1 MLYLSDGGI
10 ESEVLRDMTQEK
22 LRIGIIGAGGFAA
35 QHMEAFAE
43 IPEIEVVAFM
53 RRSEGPLRKMQ
64 EQWGVP
70 KGYTDHREMLNDPD
84 IDAIDIITPTDSHK
98 AYALD
103 AIASGRPVLCEKPL
117 ALNAADCEEMLNAAE
132 NAGVIHAVNFNQRG
146 RTPVG
151 RMKRY
156 IDAGYVGDVYHVNIR
171 WGMSMQQDARPDV
184 GSWRFLPE
192 HGGGTV
198 YELIH
203 VFDMCRFLNGE
214 IARVSA
220 VLNTAEKHRQFIDA
234 PDGFDV
240 EVPDS
245 SAFLLEYVN
254 GAYAVIH
261 TSFVQRGEER
271 GRGVTVD
278 VAGSSGRIISDG
290 INGILGSSGENAP
303 VAEID
308 PGPSYPQPYERF
320 VSAALAGDQP
330 LIDTGFEAGVEAA
343 RIVDAIHKSWAERRW
358 VDVER

>member
-1 MLYLSDGGI
+1 MGD
-10 ESEVLRDMTQEK
+10 RK

-35 QHMEAFAE
+35 QHMEAFASV
-43 IPEIEVVAFM
+43 PDVEVVAFM
-53 RRSEGPLRKMQ
+53 RRSEGPLREMQ
-64 EQWGVP
+64 ERWGVP
-70 KGYTDHREMLNDPD
+70 KGYTDHRAMLNDPD

-98 AYALD
+98 AHALD

-132 NAGVIHAVNFNQRG
+132 STGVIHAVNFNQRG

-151 RMKRY
+151 RMGRM

-192 HGGGTV
+192 QGGGTV

-203 VFDMCRFLNGE
+203 VFDMARVLNGE
-214 IARVSA
+214 VARVSSM
-220 VLNTAEKHRQFIDA
+220 LNTAEAHRQFIDA
-234 PDGFDV
+234 PEGFDV
-240 EVPDS
+240 SVPDS
-245 SAFLLEYVN
+245 SAFLLEYAN

-261 TSFVQRGEER
+261 TSFVQRGEEP

-278 VAGSSGRIISDG
+278 VAGSRGRMISNGND
-290 INGILGSSGENAP
+290 GILGSSGENLP

-308 PGPSYPQPYERF
+308 PGLPYPQPYEQF
-320 VSAALAGDQP
+320 VAGALAGDQS
-330 LIDTGFEAGVEAA
+330 LIDTGFEAGLEAA
-343 RIVDAIHKSWAERRW
+343 QIVDAIHKSWAERRW
-358 VDVER
+358 VDVERQGSDAI

>member
-1 MLYLSDGGI
+1 
-10 ESEVLRDMTQEK
+10 MTDDRK
-22 LRIGIIGAGGFAA
+22 LRVGIIGAGGFAA
-35 QHMEAFAE
+35 QHMEAFAD
-43 IPEIEVVAFM
+43 IPEVEVVAFM
-53 RRSEGPLRKMQ
+53 RRSEGPLREMQ
-64 EQWGVP
+64 EQWGVS
-70 KGYTDHREMLNDPD
+70 KGYTDHREMLDDPD

-117 ALNAADCEEMLNAAE
+117 ALNASDCAEMLDAADS
-132 NAGVIHAVNFNQRG
+132 AGVIHAVNFNQRG

-171 WGMSMQQDARPDV
+171 WGMSMQLDV
-184 GSWRFLPE
+184 RSDVLSWRFRPE
-192 HGGGTV
+192 NGGGTV

-203 VFDMCRFLNGE
+203 VFDMARLLNGE
-214 IARVSA
+214 VARVSA
-220 VLNTAEKHRQFIDA
+220 MLNTAEGHRQFIDA
-234 PDGFDV
+234 PKGFDV
-240 EVPDS
+240 TVPDS

-278 VAGSSGRIISDG
+278 VAGSNGRIISDG
-290 INGILGSSGENAP
+290 VDAILGSSGQNLP
-303 VAEID
+303 VASID
-308 PGPSYPQPYERF
+308 TGPPYSQPYEQF
-320 VSAALAGDQP
+320 VAGALAGDQS
-330 LIDTGFEAGVEAA
+330 LIDTGFEAGLEAA

>member
-1 MLYLSDGGI
+1 MAS
-10 ESEVLRDMTQEK
+10 RK
-22 LRIGIIGAGGFAA
+22 LKIGIIGAGGFAA

-43 IPEIEVVAFM
+43 IPEVEVVAFM
-53 RRSEGPLRKMQ
+53 RRSEGPLREMQ
-64 EQWGVP
+64 EQWDVP
-70 KGYTDHREMLNDPD
+70 KGYTDHREMLDDPD

-98 AYALD
+98 QYALD
-103 AIASGRPVLCEKPL
+103 TIASGRPVLCEKPL
-117 ALNAADCEEMLNAAE
+117 ALNAVDCQDMLNAAQT
-132 NAGVIHAVNFNQRG
+132 AGVIHAVNFNQRG

-156 IDAGYVGDVYHVNIR
+156 IDAGYVGDIYHVNIR
-171 WGMSMQQDARPDV
+171 WGFSSQQDTRPDV
-184 GSWRFLPE
+184 PSWRYLPE

-203 VFDMCRFLNGE
+203 VFDMARFLNGE
-214 IARVSA
+214 VARVSS
-220 VLNTAEKHRQFIDA
+220 VLNTAEKHRKFIDA

-261 TSFVQRGEER
+261 TSFVQRGEPLR
-271 GRGVTVD
+271 RGVTVD
-278 VAGSSGRIISDG
+278 VGGSKGRIVS
-290 INGILGSSGENAP
+290 NGLFGLLGTSGENAAL
-303 VAEID
+303 AELD
-308 PGPSYPQPYERF
+308 PGPPYPQPYEQF
-320 VSAALAGDQP
+320 VAGALAGDQS
-330 LIDTGFEAGVEAA
+330 LIDTGFEAGLEAA

>member
-1 MLYLSDGGI
+1 MAS
-10 ESEVLRDMTQEK
+10 RK

-43 IPEIEVVAFM
+43 IPEVEVVAFM
-53 RRSEGPLRKMQ
+53 RRSEEPLRKMQ
-64 EQWGVP
+64 ERFGVE
-70 KGYTDHREMLNDPD
+70 KGFTDHREMLDDPD
-84 IDAIDIITPTDSHK
+84 VDAIDIITPTDSHK
-98 AYALD
+98 FYALE

-117 ALNAADCEEMLNAAE
+117 ALNATDCEEMLSAAE
-132 NAGVIHAVNFNQRG
+132 SAGVIHAVNFNQRG

-171 WGMSMQQDARPDV
+171 WRFSSQQDARPDV
-184 GSWRFLPE
+184 PSWRYLPK

-203 VFDMCRFLNGE
+203 VFDMARLLNGE
-214 IARVSA
+214 VARVSA

-240 EVPDS
+240 RVPDS

-261 TSFVQRGEER
+261 TSFVQRGEPLR
-271 GRGVTVD
+271 RGVTID
-278 VAGSSGRIISDG
+278 VGGSTGRIVS
-290 INGILGSSGENAP
+290 NGLFGLIGSSGENLP
-303 VAEID
+303 MNDID
-308 PGPSYPQPYERF
+308 PGPPYPMPYEQF
-320 VSAALAGDQP
+320 VAGALADDQS
-330 LIDTGFEAGVEAA
+330 LIDTGFEAGLEAA
-343 RIVDAIHKSWAERRW
+343 RIVDAIHKSWAKRRW
-358 VDVER
+358 VDIER

>member
-1 MLYLSDGGI
+1 MNQG
-10 ESEVLRDMTQEK
+10 RK
-22 LRIGIIGAGGFAA
+22 LRIGIIGAGGFAE

-43 IPEIEVVAFM
+43 IPEVEVTAFM
-53 RRSEGPLRKMQ
+53 RRSEGPLRAMQ

-70 KGYTDHREMLNDPD
+70 KGYTDHQALLDDPD

-98 AYALD
+98 EYALA

-117 ALNAADCEEMLNAAE
+117 ALNAADCQEMLDAAE
-132 NAGVIHAVNFNQRG
+132 SADVIHAVNFNQRG

-171 WGMSMQQDARPDV
+171 WGFSSQQDARPDV
-184 GSWRFLPE
+184 PAWRYLPE

-203 VFDMCRFLNGE
+203 VFDMARLLNGE
-214 IARVSA
+214 VARVSA
-220 VLNTAEKHRQFIDA
+220 MLNTAEKHRTFIDA
-234 PDGFDV
+234 PDGVDV
-240 EVPDS
+240 SVPDS

-261 TSFVQRGEER
+261 TSFVQRGEMLRR
-271 GRGVTVD
+271 GITVD
-278 VAGSSGRIISDG
+278 VCGSTGRIATNGLFGLLGTSGDNDG
-290 INGILGSSGENAP
+290 MAD
-303 VAEID
+303 ID
-308 PGPSYPQPYERF
+308 PGPIYPQPYEQF
-320 VSAALAGDQP
+320 VAGAIAGDQSM
-330 LIDTGFEAGVEAA
+330 IDTGFEAGLEAA
-343 RIVDAIHKSWAERRW
+343 RIVDAIHRSWDEKRW

>member
-1 MLYLSDGGI
+1 MAS
-10 ESEVLRDMTQEK
+10 RK

-43 IPEIEVVAFM
+43 IPEVEVVAFM
-53 RRSEGPLRKMQ
+53 RRTEGPLRDMQ
-64 EQWGVP
+64 KRWGVR
-70 KGYTDHREMLNDPD
+70 KGYTDHREMLDDPE

-98 AYALD
+98 LFALD
-103 AIASGRPVLCEKPL
+103 AIASGRPVFCEKPL
-117 ALNAADCEEMLNAAE
+117 ALNATDCEEMLSAAQ

-151 RMKRY
+151 RMKRL

-171 WGMSMQQDARPDV
+171 WGMSMQQDVRPDV

-192 HGGGTV
+192 QGGGTV

-203 VFDMCRFLNGE
+203 VFDMVRLLNGE
-214 IARVSA
+214 VARVSA
-220 VLNTAEKHRQFIDA
+220 LLNTAEDHREFIDV
-234 PDGFDV
+234 PEGFDV
-240 EVPDS
+240 SVPDS

-254 GAYAVIH
+254 GAYAVVH

-278 VAGSSGRIISDG
+278 VAGSSGRIITDG
-290 INGILGSSGENAP
+290 IDGILGSSGDDNVP
-303 VAEID
+303 VSNID
-308 PGPSYPQPYERF
+308 PGPSYPQPYEQF
-320 VSAALAGDQP
+320 VAGALAGDQS
-330 LIDTGFEAGVEAA
+330 LIDTGFEAGLEAA
-343 RIVDAIHKSWAERRW
+343 RIVDAIHKSWTERRW